1 MEIRINPGTHIE
13 EIPVSEFNVSQVNRI
28 KKEYGGL
35 RQDSKAPT

>member
-1 MEIRINPGTHIE
+1 MEIRIDPGAEIE
-13 EIPVSEFNVSQVNRI
+13 EIPVPVFNADQVNRI